1 VNWHTSR
8 VAESSGGDEDG
19 ADGASSSLVHHLL
32 CAVPQLLDPNFRRSV
47 VFMLEHDARGALGL
61 VLNNPAANAMD
72 EVARGLGL
80 HWRGSDDA
88 RVRVGGPV
96 EPVKGW
102 ILHDDDDWDPVAQT
116 VLPGVWLTTTLD
128 QVVKAGHLDMGA
140 GDHHILFMLGYA
152 GWAPQQLEGE
162 IAAGGWI
169 AVPVRA
175 ADEGP
180 GVAPSW
186 LFETPAE
193 TMWDEAL
200 RAIGVDP
207 GRLHGLQASRV
218 GLA

>member
-1 VNWHTSR
+1 VGEPSAR
-8 VAESSGGDEDG
+8 DDDDEEGESAASGL
-19 ADGASSSLVHHLL
+19 AHHVLV
-32 CAVPQLLDPNFRRSV
+32 AVPQLLDPNFRRSV

-61 VLNNPAANAMD
+61 VLNNPAMNTMD

-80 HWRGSDDA
+80 HWDGPADA

-102 ILHDDDDWDPVAQT
+102 ILHDGADWDPVAQP
-116 VLPGVWLTTTLD
+116 VLPGVWLTTSLD
-128 QVVKAGHLDMGA
+128 HVVRAGHLQTG
-140 GDHHILFMLGYA
+140 GPGHRLLFMLGYA
-152 GWAPQQLEGE
+152 GWAPHQLEGE

-169 AVPVRA
+169 AVPVRD

-180 GVAPSW
+180 GVGPDW
-186 LFETPAE
+186 LFDTPAE
-193 TMWDEAL
+193 SMWDEAL

>member
-1 VNWHTSR
+1 V
-8 VAESSGGDEDG
+8 DEPSVRDD
-19 ADGASSSLVHHLL
+19 ADASSSVTHHLL

-47 VFMLEHDARGALGL
+47 VFVLEHDARGALGL
-61 VLNNPAANAMD
+61 VINNPAANGMD
-72 EVARGLGL
+72 EVTRGLGL
-80 HWRGSDDA
+80 RWRGPDDA

-96 EPVKGW
+96 EPVRGW
-102 ILHDDDDWDPVAQT
+102 ILHDGADWDPVAQA
-116 VLPGVWLTTTLD
+116 VLPGIWLTTSLD
-128 QVVKAGHLDMGA
+128 QVVKTGHADTG
-140 GDHHILFMLGYA
+140 GPEHRVLFMLGYA

-169 AVPVRA
+169 AVPVRLPTDGGA
-175 ADEGP
+175 
-180 GVAPSW
+180 GVAPDW

-193 TMWDEAL
+193 SMWDEAL